1 MPCLILLYPVL
12 LGIATS
18 GTERVN
24 KEGCIEVKKKV
35 RRMNMEL
42 KKLSYLRRM
51 GSLTVFALLLAS
63 ALALLPAA
71 LADGDFEIKPSMV
84 HYDDTMDV
92 EVFNATG
99 GAILELY
106 NADTPN
112 QKLGS
117 VYADGAGY
125 GKFSSINFNMAGGWT
140 VKDVDSNQEL
150 PLTVHPAVTLALTV
164 SPDEITYTK
173 GTPSVDISGVVT
185 DDTGNPVEGAEVI
198 VHWIDE
204 NGNNQEPGYSDVTD
218 TNGGYS
224 TAVFGLRGVG
234 YYNIT
239 AETDLIGGP
248 ENELMGFT
256 QLPMVVTSELVIED
270 VSTETVHAGFTG
282 EQEFSIR
289 YIDDNQTL
297 DWSKPMNITLTHGD
311 FSNYTG
317 DVTMADLPGMI
328 YIDEAEIAID
338 KSDDNLILSGRWP
351 TVGSYEILVKQNYE
365 GNSLIEDTVNHS
377 YEYISSVSFDVLE
390 PVPVSVDV
398 LTPTL
403 DVKSISTNLQEISIT
418 LIGES
423 ETEFG
428 DETILTDNGNLS
440 ITDAIAVTGDILY
453 PLNEQNYSYQG
464 DGTWGIEVFPTI
476 GGGEI
481 TLTVNW
487 PDRSP
492 VTESVSIVDGRVVT
506 IDVTEVVVDSPV
518 NVTALVSTSTGT
530 KLTEAQIDLIYKGET
545 EPFLMVIGDETENNG
560 LDGRYQF
567 EVNTTQPHNWVIVYV
582 TEGSKYAYA
591 KFWSGANNDLRAAL
605 SPSTVLA
612 GAHTTFTMNVTQ
624 NGNNIDVDLYLLN
637 ETELDILHSD
647 VSKLS
652 EFMVITPAT
661 HPSMGNYTYDTSFM
675 AAETYYLYAVTPD
688 GRHDN
693 LNSEPSFD
701 VTLATIT
708 GSPSMLA
715 KKVDDN
721 TTVTFTV
728 EWANEDVSGTLHIMG
743 IDPFGNS
750 TYAEGMMMEVPVV
763 NGTAVVHNVNALNI
777 GDITFEF
784 KPEAEGSM
792 YHEAA
797 GDLPVVPP
805 SISVTPSLAV
815 MGTVNEITVTVTHPA
830 TGAPSPDLDVTA
842 MVPGQTNEI
851 PLGATDSS
859 GQVSVGLVPS
869 MTGPIQ
875 FFVEGDPVET
885 IVPVTIGMEII
896 APEEV
901 SKDEKVTIKVRTAGG
916 KKVVG
921 ANVYLDGVS
930 IGTTDSDGKVL
941 YKAEDEGVFEIT
953 ATHSTY
959 AQVGAYEIEVVEEA
973 VPGFEAVAILVAFLG
988 AVLFFYRR
996 KK

>member
-1 MPCLILLYPVL
+1 
-12 LGIATS
+12 
-18 GTERVN
+18 
-24 KEGCIEVKKKV
+24 
-35 RRMNMEL
+35 MNMKP

-63 ALALLPAA
+63 ALALLPSA
-71 LADGDFEIKPSMV
+71 LADGDFEIMPSMV
-84 HYDDTMDV
+84 YYDDTMDV
-92 EVFNATG
+92 EVFNATS

-106 NADTPN
+106 NVN
-112 QKLGS
+112 NLKLGS
-117 VYADGAGY
+117 VYADGTGY
-125 GKFSSINFNMAGGWT
+125 GKFSDINFNMAGEWI
-140 VKDVDSNQEL
+140 VRDVDGNQEL
-150 PLTVHPAVTLALTV
+150 PLIVHPAVTLSLTV
-164 SPDEITYTK
+164 SPEEIIYTK
-173 GTPSVDISGVVT
+173 GAPSVDISGVVT
-185 DDTGNPVEGAEVI
+185 DGAGNPVEGAEII

-218 TNGGYS
+218 TNGAYS

-239 AETDLIGGP
+239 AETDLTGGSD
-248 ENELMGFT
+248 NELIGFT
-256 QLPMVVTSELVIED
+256 QLPMVVPSELVIED

-282 EQEFSIR
+282 EQEFSIH

-311 FSNYTG
+311 YSNYTG
-317 DVTMADLPGMI
+317 DVTMADLPEMI
-328 YIDEAEIAID
+328 YIDGAEITVD
-338 KSDDNLILSGRWP
+338 KSNEYLILSGRWP
-351 TVGSYEILVKQNYE
+351 AVGSYELLVKQNYE
-365 GNSLIEDTVNHS
+365 GNSIIEDTINHS
-377 YEYISSVSFDVLE
+377 YEYIGMLSFDVLE
-390 PVPVSVDV
+390 PVSVSMDV

-403 DVKSISTNLQEISIT
+403 DVKSISTNLQEISIV

-428 DETILTDNGNLS
+428 DEATLTDNGNLS
-440 ITDAIAVTGDILY
+440 ITEAIAVTGDILY
-453 PLNEQNYSYQG
+453 PLEEQDYSYQG
-464 DGTWGIEVFPTI
+464 DGVWDIDVFPTI

-481 TLTVNW
+481 TVTVTW

-492 VTESVSIVDGRVVT
+492 VTDSVSIVDGRVVT

-518 NVTALVSTSTGT
+518 NVTAQVSTSTGT
-530 KLTEAQIDLIYKGET
+530 QLTEAQIDLIYEGTT
-545 EPFLMVIGDETENNG
+545 EPFLTIIGDETENNG

-567 EVNTTQPHNWVIVYV
+567 TVNTNQPHSWVIVYV
-582 TEGSKYAYA
+582 TEGGKYAYA
-591 KFWSGANNDLRAAL
+591 KFWSGANNDLTAAL

-612 GAHTTFTMNVTQ
+612 GAYTTFTMNVTQ
-624 NGNNIDVDLYLLN
+624 NGNNIDVDLYILN
-637 ETELDILHSD
+637 NTELDTLHDD

-652 EFMVITPAT
+652 EFTAINPAT
-661 HPSMGNYTYDTSFM
+661 HPSVGNYTYDTYFM
-675 AAETYYLYAVTPD
+675 DTETYYLYAATPD

-708 GSPSMLA
+708 SSPSMLA

-721 TTVTFTV
+721 TTVTFAV
-728 EWANEDVSGTLHIMG
+728 EWGNEDVSGTLHIMG
-743 IDPFGNS
+743 INPFDNS
-750 TYAEGMMMEVPVV
+750 TYAEGNTMEIPVV
-763 NGTAVVHNVNALNI
+763 NGTAMVHNVNALYI

-784 KPEAEGSM
+784 KSEAQGSM
-792 YHEAA
+792 YHEAT
-797 GDLPVVPP
+797 GSLQIVPP
-805 SISVTPSLAV
+805 SISVSPSQAV

-842 MVPGQTNEI
+842 MVPGQTTEI

-859 GQVSVGLVPS
+859 GQISIGLVPA
-869 MTGPIQ
+869 MTGLIQ

-885 IVPVTIGMEII
+885 TVPVTIGMEIM

-901 SKDEKVTIKVRTAGG
+901 SKDEEVTIKVRTTGG

-930 IGTTDSDGKVL
+930 IGTTNSDGNVV
-941 YKAEDEGVFEIT
+941 YKAEDDGTFEIT

-959 AQVGAYEIEVVEEA
+959 AQVGTYEIEVVEEA
-973 VPGFEAVAILVAFLG
+973 VPGFEAIVILVAFLG

>member
-1 MPCLILLYPVL
+1 MKP
-12 LGIATS
+12 
-18 GTERVN
+18 
-24 KEGCIEVKKKV
+24 
-35 RRMNMEL
+35 

-63 ALALLPAA
+63 ALALLPSA
-71 LADGDFEIKPSMV
+71 LADGDFEIMPSMV
-84 HYDDTMDV
+84 YYDDTMDV
-92 EVFNATG
+92 EVFNATS

-106 NADTPN
+106 NVN
-112 QKLGS
+112 NLKLGS
-117 VYADGAGY
+117 VYADGTGY
-125 GKFSSINFNMAGGWT
+125 GKFSDINFNMAGEWI
-140 VKDVDSNQEL
+140 VRDVDGNQEL
-150 PLTVHPAVTLALTV
+150 PLIVHPAVTLSLTV
-164 SPDEITYTK
+164 SPEEIIYTK
-173 GTPSVDISGVVT
+173 GAPSVDISGVVT
-185 DDTGNPVEGAEVI
+185 DGAGNPVEGAEII

-218 TNGGYS
+218 TNGAYS

-239 AETDLIGGP
+239 AETDLTGGSD
-248 ENELMGFT
+248 NELIGFT
-256 QLPMVVTSELVIED
+256 QLPMVVPSELVIED

-282 EQEFSIR
+282 EQEFSIH

-311 FSNYTG
+311 YSNYTG
-317 DVTMADLPGMI
+317 DVTMADLPEMI
-328 YIDEAEIAID
+328 YIDGAAITVD
-338 KSDDNLILSGRWP
+338 KSNEYLILSGRWP
-351 TVGSYEILVKQNYE
+351 AVGSYELLVKQNYE
-365 GNSLIEDTVNHS
+365 GNSIIEDTINHS
-377 YEYISSVSFDVLE
+377 YEYIGMLSFDVLE
-390 PVPVSVDV
+390 PVSVSMDV

-403 DVKSISTNLQEISIT
+403 DVKSISTNLQEISIV

-428 DETILTDNGNLS
+428 DEATLTDNGNLS
-440 ITDAIAVTGDILY
+440 ITEAIAVTGDILY
-453 PLNEQNYSYQG
+453 PLEEQDYSYQG
-464 DGTWGIEVFPTI
+464 DGVWDIDVFPTI

-481 TLTVNW
+481 TVTVTW

-492 VTESVSIVDGRVVT
+492 VTDSVSIVDGRVVT

-518 NVTALVSTSTGT
+518 NVTAQVSTSTGT
-530 KLTEAQIDLIYKGET
+530 QLTEAQIDLIYEGTT
-545 EPFLMVIGDETENNG
+545 EPFLTIIGDETENNG

-567 EVNTTQPHNWVIVYV
+567 TVNTNQPHSWVIVYV
-582 TEGSKYAYA
+582 TEGGKYAYA
-591 KFWSGANNDLRAAL
+591 KFWSGANNDLTAAL

-612 GAHTTFTMNVTQ
+612 GAYTTFTMNVTQ
-624 NGNNIDVDLYLLN
+624 NGNNIDVDLYILN
-637 ETELDILHSD
+637 NTELDTLHDD

-652 EFMVITPAT
+652 EFTAINPAT
-661 HPSMGNYTYDTSFM
+661 HPSVGNYTYDTYFM
-675 AAETYYLYAVTPD
+675 DTETYYLYAATPD

-708 GSPSMLA
+708 SSPSMLA

-721 TTVTFTV
+721 TTVTFAV
-728 EWANEDVSGTLHIMG
+728 EWGNEDVSGTLHIMG
-743 IDPFGNS
+743 INPFDNS
-750 TYAEGMMMEVPVV
+750 TYAEGNTMEIPVV
-763 NGTAVVHNVNALNI
+763 NGTAMVHNVNALYI

-784 KPEAEGSM
+784 KSEAQGSM
-792 YHEAA
+792 YHEAT
-797 GDLPVVPP
+797 GSLQIVPP
-805 SISVTPSLAV
+805 SISVSPSQAV

-842 MVPGQTNEI
+842 MIPGQTTEI

-859 GQVSVGLVPS
+859 GQISIGLVPA
-869 MTGPIQ
+869 MTGLIQ

-885 IVPVTIGMEII
+885 TVPVTIGMEIM

-901 SKDEKVTIKVRTAGG
+901 SKDEEVTIKVRTTGG

-930 IGTTDSDGKVL
+930 IGTTNSDGNVV
-941 YKAEDEGVFEIT
+941 YKAEDDGTFEIT

-959 AQVGAYEIEVVEEA
+959 AQVGTYEIEVVEEA
-973 VPGFEAVAILVAFLG
+973 VPGFEAIVILVAFLG

>member
-1 MPCLILLYPVL
+1 MKP
-12 LGIATS
+12 
-18 GTERVN
+18 
-24 KEGCIEVKKKV
+24 
-35 RRMNMEL
+35 

-63 ALALLPAA
+63 ALALLPSA
-71 LADGDFEIKPSMV
+71 LADGDFEIMPSMV
-84 HYDDTMDV
+84 YYDDTMDV
-92 EVFNATG
+92 EVFNATS

-106 NADTPN
+106 NVN
-112 QKLGS
+112 NLKLGS
-117 VYADGAGY
+117 VYADGTGY
-125 GKFSSINFNMAGGWT
+125 GKFSDINFNMAGEWI
-140 VKDVDSNQEL
+140 VRDVDGNQEL
-150 PLTVHPAVTLALTV
+150 PLIVHPAVTLSLTV
-164 SPDEITYTK
+164 SPEEIIYTK
-173 GTPSVDISGVVT
+173 GAPSVDISGVVT
-185 DDTGNPVEGAEVI
+185 DGAGNPVEGAEII

-218 TNGGYS
+218 TNGAYS

-239 AETDLIGGP
+239 AETDLTGGSD
-248 ENELMGFT
+248 NELIGFT
-256 QLPMVVTSELVIED
+256 QLPMVVPSELVIED

-282 EQEFSIR
+282 EQEFSIH

-311 FSNYTG
+311 YSNYTG
-317 DVTMADLPGMI
+317 DVTMADLPEMI
-328 YIDEAEIAID
+328 YIDGAAITVD
-338 KSDDNLILSGRWP
+338 KSNEYLILSGRWP
-351 TVGSYEILVKQNYE
+351 AVGSYELLVKQNYE
-365 GNSLIEDTVNHS
+365 GNSIIEDTINHS
-377 YEYISSVSFDVLE
+377 YEYIGMISFDVLE
-390 PVPVSVDV
+390 PVSVSMDV

-403 DVKSISTNLQEISIT
+403 DVKSISTNLQEISIV

-428 DETILTDNGNLS
+428 DEATLTDNGNLS
-440 ITDAIAVTGDILY
+440 ITEAIAVTGDILY
-453 PLNEQNYSYQG
+453 PLEEQDYSYQG
-464 DGTWGIEVFPTI
+464 DGVWDIDVFPTI

-481 TLTVNW
+481 TVTVTW

-492 VTESVSIVDGRVVT
+492 VTDSVSIVDGRVVT

-518 NVTALVSTSTGT
+518 NVTAQVSTSTGT
-530 KLTEAQIDLIYKGET
+530 QLTEAQIDLIYEGTT
-545 EPFLMVIGDETENNG
+545 EPFLTIIGDETENNG

-567 EVNTTQPHNWVIVYV
+567 TVNTNQPHSWVIVYV
-582 TEGSKYAYA
+582 TEGGKYAYA
-591 KFWSGANNDLRAAL
+591 KFWSGANNDLTAAL

-612 GAHTTFTMNVTQ
+612 GAYTTFTMNVTQ
-624 NGNNIDVDLYLLN
+624 NGNNIDVDLYILN
-637 ETELDILHSD
+637 NTELDTLHDD

-652 EFMVITPAT
+652 EFTAINPAT
-661 HPSMGNYTYDTSFM
+661 HPSVGNYTYDTYFM
-675 AAETYYLYAVTPD
+675 DTETYYLYAATPD

-708 GSPSMLA
+708 SSPSMLA

-721 TTVTFTV
+721 TTVTFAV
-728 EWANEDVSGTLHIMG
+728 EWGNEDVSGTLHIMG
-743 IDPFGNS
+743 INPFDNS
-750 TYAEGMMMEVPVV
+750 TYAEGNTMEIPVV
-763 NGTAVVHNVNALNI
+763 NGTAMVHNVNALYI

-784 KPEAEGSM
+784 KSEAQGSM
-792 YHEAA
+792 YHEAT
-797 GDLPVVPP
+797 GSLQIVPP
-805 SISVTPSLAV
+805 SISVSPSQAV

-842 MVPGQTNEI
+842 MIPGQTTEI

-859 GQVSVGLVPS
+859 GQISIGLVPA
-869 MTGPIQ
+869 MTGLIQ

-885 IVPVTIGMEII
+885 TVPVTIGMEIM

-901 SKDEKVTIKVRTAGG
+901 SKDEEVTIKVRTTGG

-930 IGTTDSDGKVL
+930 IGTTNSDGNVV
-941 YKAEDEGVFEIT
+941 YKAEDDGTFEIT

-959 AQVGAYEIEVVEEA
+959 AQVGTYEIEVVEEA
-973 VPGFEAVAILVAFLG
+973 VPGFEAIVILVAFLG

>member
-1 MPCLILLYPVL
+1 
-12 LGIATS
+12 
-18 GTERVN
+18 
-24 KEGCIEVKKKV
+24 
-35 RRMNMEL
+35 MNMKL

-84 HYDDTMDV
+84 HYDDTMDI
-92 EVFNATG
+92 EVFNATS

-106 NADTPN
+106 NANDA
-112 QKLGS
+112 KLGS
-117 VYADGAGY
+117 VYADGTGY
-125 GKFSSINFNMAGGWT
+125 GKFSNINFNMAGEWR
-140 VKDVDSNQEL
+140 VKDVDGNQQEY
-150 PLTVHPAVTLALTV
+150 LTVYPAVTLALTV
-164 SPDEITYTK
+164 SPEEITYTK
-173 GTPSVDISGVVT
+173 GAPSVGISGVVT
-185 DDTGNPVEGAEVI
+185 DDAGNPVGDAMVI

-204 NGNNQEPGYSDVTD
+204 NGNNHEPGYSDITD
-218 TNGGYS
+218 TNGAYS

-239 AETDLIGGP
+239 AETDLTNDG
-248 ENELMGFT
+248 ENDLIGFT
-256 QLPMVVTSELVIED
+256 QLPMVVPSELTIED

-282 EQEFSIR
+282 EQEFSIH

-297 DWSKPMNITLTHGD
+297 DWSKPMNITLTHGEY
-311 FSNYTG
+311 SNYTG
-317 DVTMADLPGMI
+317 DVTMADLPEMI
-328 YIDEAEIAID
+328 YIDGAEITVDQSGA
-338 KSDDNLILSGRWP
+338 NLLLSGRWP
-351 TVGSYEILVKQNYE
+351 AVGSYYLEVKQNYE

-377 YEYISSVSFDVLE
+377 YEYFGSASFDVLE
-390 PVPVSVDV
+390 PISVSMDV
-398 LTPTL
+398 VTPTL
-403 DVKSISTNLQEISIT
+403 NVKSLSTNLQEISIT

-428 DETILTDNGNLS
+428 DEATLTDNGNIS
-440 ITDAIAVTGDILY
+440 ITDAIVVTGDILY
-453 PLNEQNYSYQG
+453 TLDEQNYNYQG
-464 DGTWGIEVFPTI
+464 DGTWDIEVFPTI

-481 TLTVNW
+481 TVTVNW

-492 VTESVSIVDGRVVT
+492 VTDSVSIVDGRVVT
-506 IDVTEVVVDSPV
+506 IDATEVVVDSPV
-518 NVTALVSTSTGT
+518 NVTAIVSTSTGT
-530 KLTEAQIDLIYKGET
+530 QLTEAQIDLIYKGET
-545 EPFLMVIGDETENNG
+545 EPFLTVIGDETENNG

-567 EVNTTQPHNWVIVYV
+567 EVNTAQPHSWVIVYV

-591 KFWSGANNDLRAAL
+591 KFWSGANNDLTAAL

-612 GAHTTFTMNVTQ
+612 GAQTTFTMNVTQ
-624 NGNNIDVDLYLLN
+624 NGNNIDVDLYILN
-637 ETELDILHSD
+637 ETELNTLQDD

-652 EFMVITPAT
+652 EFTAINPAT
-661 HPSMGNYTYDTSFM
+661 HPSMGNYTYDTRFM
-675 AAETYYLYAVTPD
+675 DTETYYLYAATPD

-701 VTLATIT
+701 VTMATVT
-708 GSPSMLA
+708 SSPSMLA

-728 EWANEDVSGTLHIMG
+728 RWANEDVSGTLHVMG
-743 IDPFGNS
+743 IDPFTNS
-750 TYAEGMMMEVPVV
+750 TYAETNTFEIPVV
-763 NGTAVVHNVNALNI
+763 NGTAMIHNVNALII

-784 KPEAEGSM
+784 KSEAEGSM
-792 YHEAA
+792 YYEAT
-797 GDLPVVPP
+797 GSLEIVPP
-805 SISVTPSLAV
+805 SISVTPSQAA
-815 MGTVNEITVTVTHPA
+815 MGTVNEITITVTHPA

-842 MVPGQTNEI
+842 LMPGQTNEI

-859 GQVSVGLVPS
+859 GQVSVGFVPS
-869 MTGPIQ
+869 MTGFIQ

-885 IVPVTIGMEII
+885 TVYVTIGMEIM

-901 SKDEKVTIKVRTAGG
+901 SKDEEVTIKVLTTGG
-916 KKVVG
+916 NKVVG
-921 ANVYLDGVS
+921 ATVYIDGVS
-930 IGTTDSDGKVL
+930 IGTTNSEGNVI
-941 YKAEDEGVFEIT
+941 YKAEDAGIFEIT

-959 AQVGAYEIEVVEEA
+959 AQSGTYEIEVVEEA
-973 VPGFEAVAILVAFLG
+973 VPGFEAIAILVAFLG